1 MYGICGEQYSL
12 DVVFDDE
19 GKVETT
25 RFRFQHQPLKSQE
38 DYIAGLV
45 ETRKATD
52 IFASKLIPLDYDRAD
67 VDLNPAKDSK
77 PSPRSLYKRVASRVS
92 NYLGLSEESESE
104 LLSSEQSSPIVFC
117 YSLFYVY
124 YD

>member
-38 DYIAGLV
+38 DFIAGLV

-52 IFASKLIPLDYDRAD
+52 IFASKLQPLNYDTTD
-67 VDLNPAKDSK
+67 VDLNPAKDSSL
-77 PSPRSLYKRVASRVS
+77 SPKSLYKRMASRVS
-92 NYLGLSEESESE
+92 SYLGLSESESE
-104 LLSSEQSSPIVFC
+104 LTASEQSSPIVFC

>member
-38 DYIAGLV
+38 DFIAGLV

-52 IFASKLIPLDYDRAD
+52 IFASKLQPLNYDTAD
-67 VDLNPAKDSK
+67 VDLNPAKDSS
-77 PSPRSLYKRVASRVS
+77 PSPKSLYKRMASRVS
-92 NYLGLSEESESE
+92 SYLGLSESESE
-104 LLSSEQSSPIVFC
+104 LTASEQSSPIVFC